1 MFPITK
7 KKILLEPL
15 YKRFEKINIFNYN
28 QEEDLILFEPVVTTH
43 MKPKKMDI
51 FFSEKK
57 LDIFSLFMKY
67 DVVLLDIDIL
77 KRLEYLKNGKMTKQ
91 KRVENFLN
99 DSRLMTFG
107 IKANY
112 FDLLNEVCYYYAL
125 TKKLN
130 YNINF

>member
-1 MFPITK
+1 
-7 KKILLEPL
+7 
-15 YKRFEKINIFNYN
+15 
-28 QEEDLILFEPVVTTH
+28 